1 MIYKCFV
8 MILYVAP
15 TGPPQNF
22 NVTPINYTTVYLS
35 WDRPLPEEENGI
47 LTMYTIIYNGS
58 REEKQPVSNIFLCA
72 VFM

>member
-1 MIYKCFV
+1 MICFV
-8 MILYVAP
+8 MIFYIVP

-22 NVTPINYTTVYLS
+22 NVTAINYTTVYLS

-47 LTMYTIIYNGS
+47 LIMYTITYNGS
-58 REEKQPVSNIFLCA
+58 REEKQSVSNILLCA